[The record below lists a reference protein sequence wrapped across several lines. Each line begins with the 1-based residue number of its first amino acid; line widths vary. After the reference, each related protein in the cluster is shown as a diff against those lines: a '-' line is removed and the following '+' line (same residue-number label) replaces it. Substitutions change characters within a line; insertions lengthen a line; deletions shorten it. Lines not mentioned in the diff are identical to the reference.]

1 MVIINAE
8 RQSGKTDGLIFTA
21 YATGALIVTPTKQM
35 AEFIEKRAQERGYDI
50 HVPMAI
56 GEYLN
61 SYALKNAP
69 PQSKPPILIDEAA
82 PSIIEE
88 ALKTMLNAEVLAI
101 TMSVPQTKRA
111 GAEAKK
117 KDNTEENG

>member
-8 RQSGKTDGLIFTA
+8 RHSGKTEGLIFAA

-50 HVPMAI
+50 PVPMEI

-69 PQSKPPILIDEAA
+69 PQSKPHILIDEAV
-82 PSIIEE
+82 PSIIEQ
-88 ALKTMLNAEVLAI
+88 AQKTMLNAEVLAI
-101 TMSVPQTKRA
+101 TMSAPQIKRA